1 MLYQKFGNNP
11 FVTREMEEII
21 FGSHFTKCRRL
32 KYFQRISRSEA
43 EALRPEI
50 KDWHTASWKFQR
62 ISSIGLEMARKI
74 EDNYH
79 LVAKKILID
88 TQRGS
93 TYYNHGS
100 YS

>member
-1 MLYQKFGNNP
+1 MDNF
-11 FVTREMEEII
+11 I
-21 FGSHFTKCRRL
+21 FGSHATKCRRL

-50 KDWHTASWKFQR
+50 KNWHAASWKFQR
-62 ISSIGLEMARKI
+62 ISPLGLEMVQKI

-88 TQRGS
+88 TQRGVR
-93 TYYNHGS
+93 YDYNS
-100 YS
+100 